1 MMVELERLWAR
12 LNPLTSPFTLIDIL
26 IVAVFFYW
34 LLGIVRGT
42 RAVQLLR
49 GVGILLA
56 IAFLMP
62 SIASDRLTLLNW
74 LVVNVISPALIVAIP
89 VLFQPELRRAL
100 ESLGRSSDL
109 FGRPFGG
116 ANRSE
121 LLETITVI
129 SRAAA
134 QLSQQGVGAL
144 MVIERRTQLQEFAD
158 RGVILDSRISVPLLL
173 NIFYPN
179 SPLHDMAVIIRG
191 NRILAANV
199 VLPLSEDI
207 AGPRRYGTRHRAAK
221 GITEQSDALAVV
233 VSEETGAISLVS
245 DGRLV
250 SYLTEARLRTML
262 ADLMQV
268 PLESEAKRAA

>member
-1 MMVELERLWAR
+1 MVEFERLWAR
-12 LNPLTSPFTLIDIL
+12 LNPLTSPFALIDIL
-26 IVAVFFYW
+26 IVAAFFYW

-116 ANRSE
+116 VNRSE
-121 LLETITVI
+121 LLETINVI

-134 QLSQQGVGAL
+134 QMSQQGVGAL

-158 RGVILDSRISVPLLL
+158 RGVIIDSRISVPLLL

-207 AGPRRYGTRHRAAK
+207 SGPRRYGTRHRAAK
-221 GITEQSDALAVV
+221 GITEQTDALAVV

-250 SYLTEARLRTML
+250 SYLTESRLRAML

-268 PLESEAKRAA
+268 PLEPEAKRAA

>member
-1 MMVELERLWAR
+1 MIELERLWTR
-12 LNPLTSPFTLIDIL
+12 LNPLTSPFALIDIF
-26 IVAVFFYW
+26 IVTAFFYW

-62 SIASDRLTLLNW
+62 AIASDRLTLLTW
-74 LVVNVISPALIVAIP
+74 LIVNVISPALIVAIP

-129 SRAAA
+129 SRAAS

-144 MVIERRTQLQEFAD
+144 IVIERRTQLQEFAD
-158 RGVILDSRISVPLLL
+158 RGVILDSRISTPLLL
-173 NIFYPN
+173 NIFFPN

-207 AGPRRYGTRHRAAK
+207 SGPRRYGTRHRAAK
-221 GITEQSDALAVV
+221 GITEQTDALAVV

-245 DGRLV
+245 DGRMV
-250 SYLTEARLRTML
+250 SYLTETRLRTML

-268 PLESEAKRAA
+268 PLEKEAKRAA